1 MIQLKYPKEE
11 FFKMSLIKKLIKV
24 LVFSSFLGLSFS
36 LTYALILV
44 VPLKTDAQLKKT
56 LATFAVISPSGVVPV
71 ADSPVVVIP
80 CAPVNKDCMLIKD
93 YLVTTLTNTEPLD
106 ISTVKNL
113 DLNIRTELSKL
124 KSSTVIRTN
133 LTGTASVECPTKN
146 CIIFSSAL
154 GEKNLFWIDLIPV
167 GTSQEYPPSRAIEPK
182 VQSIPSEISAL
193 ISAINSFDSS
203 ISAGLSLI
211 TFSAQYAPFLNAI
224 KQIQNY
230 ESDERFKT
238 GIEKVKKVARLFE
251 ITQDTW
257 QTYVNATRINSFST
271 THFVS
276 CEMYNNIRIRWNDA
290 IGYEAIG
297 KPTGGLFGPCFIGVN
312 LEYKDGQ
319 PIHLIMY
326 RLATEELNSSIKYIL
341 PKPSKIPVIQFP
353 IISSEIGRRI
363 RLIDLKKP
371 VINLSSSTTSTNVAD
386 YLLEGK
392 NKFQKLDYQGAIA
405 SYTQAID
412 VDPNLLAAYEG
423 RGLAHLKL
431 RNNQKAMQDFDRL
444 IQSNPN
450 SASAFSNRGI
460 VYLRLND
467 YKSAL
472 ADANRAIK
480 IDFNL
485 ADPYSTR
492 AAFYINQEDFD
503 RALTESNRAIQLEPR
518 STLAYFVRGITY
530 VAKENYKQAIEDFEL
545 AIQFET
551 DKYYRGFIYIYRGSA
566 YAELKEFKE
575 ANIDFERAEKSI
587 VSSNFADADEIQ
599 RRLKHLR
606 IKYRIPK
613 TNND

>member
-36 LTYALILV
+36 LTYALFLV

-71 ADSPVVVIP
+71 ADSPVVLIP

-133 LTGTASVECPTKN
+133 LTGTASFECPTKN

-182 VQSIPSEISAL
+182 VQTIPSEISAL

-224 KQIQNY
+224 KQIQNH

-257 QTYVNATRINSFST
+257 QRYVNST
-271 THFVS
+271 SIDRFGRRSNTVS
-276 CEMYNNIRIRWNDA
+276 CKEGNSIAAIWNDA
-290 IGYEAIG
+290 IGYANLDKLITPEDHQKIGFFGGCIESDLGNKGG
-297 KPTGGLFGPCFIGVN
+297 KPFHS
-312 LEYKDGQ
+312 Y
-319 PIHLIMY
+319 MY
-326 RLATEELNSSIKYIL
+326 QVATAELNSSIAYL
-341 PKPSKIPVIQFP
+341 QLKPSRVLVIQLP
-353 IISSEIGRRI
+353 
-363 RLIDLKKP
+363 
-371 VINLSSSTTSTNVAD
+371 NTS
-386 YLLEGK
+386 
-392 NKFQKLDYQGAIA
+392 
-405 SYTQAID
+405 
-412 VDPNLLAAYEG
+412 
-423 RGLAHLKL
+423 
-431 RNNQKAMQDFDRL
+431 
-444 IQSNPN
+444 
-450 SASAFSNRGI
+450 
-460 VYLRLND
+460 
-467 YKSAL
+467 
-472 ADANRAIK
+472 
-480 IDFNL
+480 
-485 ADPYSTR
+485 
-492 AAFYINQEDFD
+492 
-503 RALTESNRAIQLEPR
+503 
-518 STLAYFVRGITY
+518 
-530 VAKENYKQAIEDFEL
+530 
-545 AIQFET
+545 
-551 DKYYRGFIYIYRGSA
+551 
-566 YAELKEFKE
+566 
-575 ANIDFERAEKSI
+575 KSI
-587 VSSNFADADEIQ
+587 PSKMPEVPN
-599 RRLKHLR
+599 
-606 IKYRIPK
+606 
-613 TNND
+613 